1 MIHIYFSYISIIRN
15 YFIFIIL
22 SIKCNSTPDKL
33 LILVIC
39 SISQDE
45 SILLYIIFYIHLSGD
60 ELTLSK
66 LVDLFIHTL
75 TQFINLALIS
85 TVSLST
91 LIHKNV

>member
-1 MIHIYFSYISIIRN
+1 MILIYFSHICIIRN

-66 LVDLFIHTL
+66 LVDLFIHKL

-85 TVSLST
+85 AVSLST
-91 LIHKNV
+91 LIHKNA